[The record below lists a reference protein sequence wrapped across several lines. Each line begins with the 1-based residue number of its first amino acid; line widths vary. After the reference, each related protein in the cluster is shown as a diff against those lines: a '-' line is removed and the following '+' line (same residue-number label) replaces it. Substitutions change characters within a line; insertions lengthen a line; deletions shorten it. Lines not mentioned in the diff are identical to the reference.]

1 MLQAVSSHAVYVPL
15 QITLSVVEIYCERIR
30 DLLAPPGSNADN
42 LAVLKNKARG
52 VFVAGATEI
61 PVHNEDELVM
71 HMQNGI
77 GNRTVAFTGMNAESS
92 RSHCVVR
99 SPHFAC
105 VAEANF

>member
-1 MLQAVSSHAVYVPL
+1 MIQAVSSDAEFVPL

-99 SPHFAC
+99 SLHFVC
-105 VAEANF
+105 VAAANF